1 MYSLRQWTAYVLRT
15 YREQVS
21 YKMALVL
28 GMVTTAVS
36 LLQFVFMGEF
46 IKSGNTFP
54 GIEMYGGDILAYLIS
69 GSVFTGFVTVCI
81 SSFSSYLTSEQRI
94 GTLESVASSP
104 TSLTKTMGF
113 AAVTGLFG
121 TILGSALMMGVFSLG
136 FGIPFNVNMLGT
148 VVILVALV
156 LALFGFGLAGCGILL
171 VTKKGDPVT
180 WTFTTATTL
189 LSGVMFPVA
198 ALPAWMQALS
208 PLIPTTVA
216 LEGVRRAM
224 LTSASPE
231 ELAPIMG
238 QLALWAA
245 IALPIG
251 FLVFRRGLEKARRF
265 GTLSDY

>member
-1 MYSLRQWTAYVLRT
+1 MYSLEQWAAYVKRT
-15 YREQVS
+15 YREQVT
-21 YKMALVL
+21 YRMALVL
-28 GMVTTAVS
+28 AMVTTAVS
-36 LLQFVFMGEF
+36 LLQFIFMGEF

-54 GIEMYGGDILAYLIS
+54 GIEAYGGDILAYLVS
-69 GSVFTGFVTVCI
+69 GSIFTGFVTVCI
-81 SSFSSYLTSEQRI
+81 ASFSSYLTSEQRI

-121 TILGSALMMGVFSLG
+121 TIVGSAVMMMVFGVG

-148 VVILVALV
+148 VAILVTLV

-180 WTFTTATTL
+180 WTFTTVTTL
-189 LSGVMFPVA
+189 FSGVMFPVA
-198 ALPAWMQALS
+198 SLPHWMQSVS

-216 LEGVRRAM
+216 LDGVRRAM
-224 LTSASPE
+224 LTQAGPE
-231 ELAPIMG
+231 QLLPLMG
-238 QLALWAA
+238 QLLLWAA
-245 IALPIG
+245 CALPIG
-251 FLVFRRGLEKARRF
+251 FVMFRRGLTKARRY